1 MADNV
6 NATDSA
12 SLIDATDAL
21 SEAGART
28 PEQGSGPE
36 NNGDTETQNHGSG
49 YVEEQYWI
57 VDESDSDS
65 DDCYEYPSDSSDDDD
80 NESEASICSDDEDEG
95 PELKEEISTPS
106 VTASHSGQPPS
117 ASKLLTLSLDLILE
131 ITNYL
136 LPSDLITLVDTNQS
150 FRSFLMSPDQRGVWK
165 MALQRVP
172 DGTPP
177 CPPDVPEPQ
186 WARLIL
192 GGPKCQCGMGYNEHI
207 DLSMRRRF
215 CRKCLKKHVVH
226 RSRFRWYC
234 RDARESLFDYVP
246 HSTFWRIRLNL
257 YHEWQCYWGPD
268 VQALSAVYNQLK
280 DDVRLHK
287 PGAEQALETFCV
299 TRKSYVR
306 SVYDFAAPY
315 VDWMI
320 EYTEDRA
327 REREERDNVRYG
339 EALKRFMELSYEQQD
354 IESIRS
360 IICASDHRITDTN
373 WMRVRGRLEPHL
385 IKALETRIAR
395 ERRHLIHSRI
405 KALEPAYNN
414 YKRTLTP
421 IQWTTL
427 PRLSTMR
434 QVPEIDD
441 LINDDSDAP
450 PDLARYED
458 AFSCAPEVAEE
469 LSEGW
474 REGLYKELGAA
485 GHSHAMEI
493 DRLSLA
499 TAVFKCVATRPCAR
513 GLLFS
518 WAEVQQHNCGS
529 TIGRYGSRWQKYRY
543 FIRDPVKASPGQ
555 RIVRFWPRGPT
566 AVHYL
571 LRLLQLDPNTSR
583 PEDLDRID
591 ARFICTKCLPNL
603 LQNDG
608 SRHVLGYEAFCW
620 RRYVAHVEEE
630 RHPLRFCKLT
640 PSTCWARIKEL
651 EIRDWYRWCAWS
663 CNHCSAHLED
673 LQPRAVVVKH
683 VRKCHA
689 IESPREDE
697 DFFLAYRG
705 SLPLRVRPTSVEVS
719 AAE

>member
-36 NNGDTETQNHGSG
+36 NNGDTETENHGSG

-65 DDCYEYPSDSSDDDD
+65 DDCYEYSSDSSDDDD
-80 NESEASICSDDEDEG
+80 NESEASICSDDEDDG
-95 PELKEEISTPS
+95 PELKEETSTPS

-131 ITNYL
+131 ITSYL
-136 LPSDLITLVDTNQS
+136 LPSDLITLVDTNRS

-177 CPPDVPEPQ
+177 CPPDVSEPQ

-192 GGPKCQCGMGYNEHI
+192 GGPKCQKMFE
-207 DLSMRRRF
+207 
-215 CRKCLKKHVVH
+215 
-226 RSRFRWYC
+226 
-234 RDARESLFDYVP
+234 E
-246 HSTFWRIRLNL
+246 T
-257 YHEWQCYWGPD
+257 
-268 VQALSAVYNQLK
+268 ALSAVYNQLK

-287 PGAEQALETFCV
+287 AGAEQALETFCM

-306 SVYDFAAPY
+306 SVYKFAAPY
-315 VDWMI
+315 ADWMI

-441 LINDDSDAP
+441 LVNDDSDAP
-450 PDLARYED
+450 PDLARYEA

-469 LSEGW
+469 LSERR

-499 TAVFKCVATRPCAR
+499 TAVFKCVATRPCTR

-555 RIVRFWPRGPT
+555 RI
-566 AVHYL
+566 
-571 LRLLQLDPNTSR
+571 LDPNTSR

-651 EIRDWYRWCAWS
+651 EIRDWYR
-663 CNHCSAHLED
+663 
-673 LQPRAVVVKH
+673 
-683 VRKCHA
+683 CHA

-705 SLPLRVRPTSVEVS
+705 SLPLRVRSTSVEVS